1 MSTSNS
7 PFVFLTRVLVVSLL
21 YSGVMGELIVN
32 KKYKLAT
39 SENFEEFMKA
49 LGVGLLTRKMGNA
62 VSPVIELTKNGDDY
76 TLTSNSTFKNTAI
89 TFQLNKEFDE
99 ETPDGRKVKSLITQ
113 DGNKLIHVQKGEG
126 KETKIIR
133 EFKPDEVV
141 MTLTVD
147 DIVCKR
153 VYKAES

>member
-21 YSGVMGELIVN
+21 YSGVMGDLILN

-62 VSPVIELTKNGDDY
+62 VSPVIELTKNGEEY
-76 TLTSNSTFKNTAI
+76 TLTSNSTFKNSAI

-99 ETPDGRKVKSLITQ
+99 ETPDGRQVKSLITQ
-113 DGNKLIHVQKGEG
+113 DGNKLIHVQKGD